1 MAYHIV
7 NARIV
12 NEGTVTTGDLSVARG
27 RILGVNVPAPPGA
40 EVIDA
45 AGAYLLP
52 WMIDDQVHFREPGF
66 EHKATIATESRAAVA
81 GGITSYLEMP
91 NCDPQTVTAG
101 ALEDKHARAA
111 ARSMANYG
119 FYLGATNDNLETIK
133 AVDRRL
139 ACGIKIG
146 SSQECMQAEEG

>member
-12 NEGTVTTGDLSVARG
+12 NDGTVTTGDLSVARG

-52 WMIDDQVHFREPGF
+52 GMIDDQVHFREPGF
-66 EHKATIATESRAAVA
+66 EHKEIGRAHV
-81 GGITSYLEMP
+81 
-91 NCDPQTVTAG
+91 
-101 ALEDKHARAA
+101 
-111 ARSMANYG
+111 
-119 FYLGATNDNLETIK
+119 
-133 AVDRRL
+133 
-139 ACGIKIG
+139 
-146 SSQECMQAEEG
+146 